1 MCKSLLARNAEPA
14 VFTVGSMTVSH
25 KFFLNRGKGGAI
37 LDYIKS
43 FIQKHRYGP
52 WKGILV
58 GYLVLCA
65 AAGVSS
71 AWGSHHFLSSF
82 ALWTVTHALYVPV
95 IFSILGF
102 AAWAGIS
109 TGNISKSS
117 VLGLIV
123 GIAAFC
129 VYSVAILNFA
139 GEIPGIGWRFM
150 RIINSSGSDL

>member
-1 MCKSLLARNAEPA
+1 MDY
-14 VFTVGSMTVSH
+14 V
-25 KFFLNRGKGGAI
+25 KGF
-37 LDYIKS
+37 IK
-43 FIQKHRYGP
+43 KHQRGP
-52 WKGILV
+52 WKGMLI
-58 GYLVLCA
+58 GYLALCS

-82 ALWTVTHALYVPV
+82 ALWTITHALYIPV
-95 IFSILGF
+95 ILSMLGF

-109 TGNISKSS
+109 VSNISKSS

-129 VYSVAILNFA
+129 IYSLAILNFA

-150 RIINSSGSDL
+150 RIINSSGGD